1 MKRALAVFFLGLA
14 ILAVAGP
21 ARARDDK
28 LNQLVERFI
37 VPHYQALALTA
48 DAQEKSWSEFCA
60 RPDAMGFKA
69 LQRAYLATADTWSQ
83 IEFLHYGPIG
93 EEFRAERLSYWPER
107 KNATAK
113 GLAVLLEK
121 DGVADLTPEMFV
133 KNSVAA
139 QGLPALERLLFDDN
153 AEHEMLMGA
162 RRERRCAVGQA
173 IAWNVVM
180 IAHEVRLGWTGDIV
194 EAIAKPDA
202 AKEATSRIATD
213 FLAFFAYMRDSKLR
227 QPLGKDVA
235 SARPQLA
242 ESWRSKRSKRALQ
255 LNLEAAED
263 VSKIIMKGKEGD
275 TPATIA
281 TAASLADGLPDEFG
295 PAVSDVKE
303 RQQFYLV
310 LDALA
315 AARDKARDEIPAILG
330 ITVGFNSSDG
340 D

>member
-1 MKRALAVFFLGLA
+1 MRALGGFLLGLA
-14 ILAVAGP
+14 MLATAAP
-21 ARARDDK
+21 ARAGDDT

-48 DAQEKSWSEFCA
+48 DAQEKAWSEFCA
-60 RPDAMGFKA
+60 KPDVIGFSD
-69 LQRAYLATADTWSQ
+69 LQRAYLSTADSWSQ

-121 DGVADLTPEMFV
+121 DGVADLAPETFV
-133 KNSVAA
+133 KYSVAA
-139 QGLPALERLLFDDN
+139 QGLPALERLLFDEK
-153 AEHEMLMGA
+153 AQHEMLMGA

-173 IAWNVVM
+173 IAWNIVM
-180 IAHEVRLGWTGDIV
+180 IAHEVRLGWTNDVV
-194 EAIAKPDA
+194 EAIARPDT

-227 QPLGKDVA
+227 QVLGKDVA
-235 SARPQLA
+235 EARPQLA

-263 VSKIIMKGKEGD
+263 VSKIIMQGREGD

-281 TAASLADGLPDEFG
+281 TAASFAEGLPDEFAA
-295 PAVSDVKE
+295 AVSDIKQ

-315 AARDKARDEIPAILG
+315 AARDKAHDEIPAVLG
-330 ITVGFNSSDG
+330 ITVGFNSRDG

>member
-1 MKRALAVFFLGLA
+1 MRAMGFFLLGLA
-14 ILAVAGP
+14 MFVVAGP
-21 ARARDDK
+21 ARAADDTLK
-28 LNQLVERFI
+28 QLVERFI

-48 DAQEKSWSEFCA
+48 DAQEQAWSEFCA

-83 IEFLHYGPIG
+83 IEFLHYGPIA

-113 GLAVLLEK
+113 GLALLLEK
-121 DGVADLTPEMFV
+121 DGIADLAPEIFA

-139 QGLPALERLLFDDN
+139 QGLPALERLLFDAN
-153 AEHEMLMGA
+153 AQRDMLLGD
-162 RRERRCAVGQA
+162 RRQRRCAVGQA

-180 IAHEVRLGWTGDIV
+180 IAHEVRLGWTNDLA
-194 EAIAKPDA
+194 ESIAQPDT

-213 FLAFFAYMRDSKLR
+213 FLTFFAYMRDSKLR
-227 QPLGKDVA
+227 PALGKDVA

-275 TPATIA
+275 TPSTIA
-281 TAASLADGLPDEFG
+281 TAESFADGLPDEFG
-295 PAVSDVKE
+295 PAVSDIKQ
-303 RQQFYLV
+303 RQQFFLL

-315 AARDKARDEIPAILG
+315 AARDRAHDEIPAVLG
-330 ITVGFNSSDG
+330 ITVGFNSRDG